1 MTEYTDRVRLT
12 KFKLDAE
19 KWGRGINYYHFNN
32 GVREIR
38 YNNGIA
44 KFENTIT
51 GLKWT
56 TYPKNYEES
65 IYEKFKRLLTDA
77 GLIDSY

>member
-1 MTEYTDRVRLT
+1 MTEYTDKVRQV

-19 KWGRGINYYHFNN
+19 KWGRELNYYHFNN
-32 GVREIR
+32 GVREIC
-38 YNNGIA
+38 YNNGLTE
-44 KFENTIT
+44 FENIST

-65 IYEKFKRLLTDA
+65 IYDKFRRYLVDTRLKITD
-77 GLIDSY
+77 

>member
-19 KWGRGINYYHFNN
+19 KWGRDINYYHFNN

-44 KFENTIT
+44 KYVQSVSALYVIT
-51 GLKWT
+51 L
-56 TYPKNYEES
+56 P
-65 IYEKFKRLLTDA
+65 
-77 GLIDSY
+77 

>member
-1 MTEYTDRVRLT
+1 MTEYTDKVRLA

-19 KWGRGINYYHFNN
+19 KWGRDINYYHFND

-38 YNNGIA
+38 YNNGVA
-44 KFENTIT
+44 KFENINT

-56 TYPKNYEES
+56 TYPKNHEES
-65 IYEKFKRLLTDA
+65 IYDKFKKLLADIRLM
-77 GLIDSY
+77 DSY